1 MSIALDPLCVLD
13 ESYTLKVHVLQSQSK
28 CGTLPQ
34 DVGQGI
40 KMLHKEGHL
49 VILLPFK
56 LMRKFNR

>member
-1 MSIALDPLCVLD
+1 MNIALDPLCVLD
-13 ESYTLKVHVLQSQSK
+13 ESYILKVHVLQSQSK

-49 VILLPFK
+49 VILLP
-56 LMRKFNR
+56 